1 MAKSKGKNIP
11 ENYSEENLFA
21 VQESYKAIRTNI
33 ILSVIKDGCK
43 KIVVTSSVADEGKST
58 TAVNLAISL
67 AQAFNKVLIVDCDLR
82 KPRVH
87 KALGMPKDPGLT
99 NLVSGLS
106 EYDDVIQ
113 QTKYQNLSMLA
124 VGLNAP
130 NPAEILA
137 SQRMLSVTEKLE
149 KNFDYII
156 FDTPPV
162 NIVSDALPVISFS
175 DGTVLVVR
183 SGVSVYSEIDKA
195 LASLKF
201 IEAKIIGIIVNGDDS
216 EVSGSHYGKYGKYGK
231 YGQYGQYGDKQ
242 L

>member
-1 MAKSKGKNIP
+1 MS
-11 ENYSEENLFA
+11 ENHAEENLFA

-67 AQAFNKVLIVDCDLR
+67 AQAFNKVLIMDCDLR

-87 KALGMPKDPGLT
+87 KALGLPKDPGLA

-106 EYDDVIQ
+106 EYNEVVQ
-113 QTKYQNLSMLA
+113 QTRYQNLWMLGA
-124 VGLNAP
+124 GLTAP
-130 NPAEILA
+130 NPSEILA
-137 SQRMLSVTEKLE
+137 SQKMLSLVESLE
-149 KNFDYII
+149 KDFDYII
-156 FDTPPV
+156 FDTPPINV
-162 NIVSDALPVISFS
+162 VSDALPVISFS

-201 IEAKIIGIIVNGDDS
+201 IEAKIIGIIVNDDNS
-216 EVSGSHYGKYGKYGK
+216 KMSGNYYGRYGKYGDR
-231 YGQYGQYGDKQ
+231 QS
-242 L
+242 